1 MAIRDMLRHFD
12 SSDQYFASH
21 VMDLFD
27 QVDDGHGVR
36 WTSFCDLHQAEI
48 VMRISNAYHVYV
60 QKFGGWDEAERVLY
74 LIGPHENFSYTI
86 PISAI
91 RLDSY
96 NALSHRDILGAV
108 LGLGIKRD
116 QVGDIVQTQ
125 DGFVIFVKHPANQ
138 LILNDLEKVGRESV
152 VAREIELSCVGEP
165 IRNFKTITGTV
176 KSLRLDSVVSL
187 CCGCSREKGKQL
199 IEKERVTVNAA
210 MKNSPAVLIP
220 ESCIISIR
228 GYGKF
233 QVDFNGTISAKGR
246 YFITANKYL

>member
-21 VMDLFD
+21 IMDLFD
-27 QVDDGHGVR
+27 QVDGGHGVR
-36 WTSFCDLHQAEI
+36 WTSFCDVHQAEI
-48 VMRISNAYHVYV
+48 VMRISNAYNVYV
-60 QKFGGWDEAERVLY
+60 HKFGGWDDAERILY
-74 LIGPHENFSYTI
+74 RISPYENFSYNI

-91 RLDSY
+91 LLESY

-116 QVGDIVQTQ
+116 QVGDIIQTQ
-125 DGFVIFVKHPANQ
+125 DGFVIFIKQPANQ
-138 LILNDLEKVGRESV
+138 LILNDLKKVGREAV
-152 VAREIELSCVGEP
+152 VTREIDLSCIGEP

-176 KSLRLDSVVSL
+176 KSLRLDSIVSL
-187 CCGCSREKGKQL
+187 CTGCSREKGKLL
-199 IEKERVTVNAA
+199 IEKERVTVNSVI
-210 MKNSPAVLIP
+210 KSSPSFLVPDI
-220 ESCIISIR
+220 CIISIR

-233 QVDFNGTISAKGR
+233 RIEFNGTISTKGR

>member
-21 VMDLFD
+21 IMDLFD

-36 WTSFCDLHQAEI
+36 WTSFCDLHQAEM
-48 VMRISNAYHVYV
+48 VMRISNAYHVHV

-74 LIGPHENFSYTI
+74 LIAPHENFPYKI

-91 RLDSY
+91 MLDSY
-96 NALSHRDILGAV
+96 NGLSHRDILGAV

-116 QVGDIVQTQ
+116 QVGDIIQTK
-125 DGFVIFVKHPANQ
+125 DGFVAFVKHPANQ
-138 LILNDLEKVGRESV
+138 LILNDLKKVGRESV

-187 CCGCSREKGKQL
+187 CTGCSREKGKQL
-199 IEKERVTVNAA
+199 IEKERVMVNALV
-210 MKNSPAVLIP
+210 KNSPSFPIP

-233 QVDFNGTISAKGR
+233 HVVFNGAISAKGR